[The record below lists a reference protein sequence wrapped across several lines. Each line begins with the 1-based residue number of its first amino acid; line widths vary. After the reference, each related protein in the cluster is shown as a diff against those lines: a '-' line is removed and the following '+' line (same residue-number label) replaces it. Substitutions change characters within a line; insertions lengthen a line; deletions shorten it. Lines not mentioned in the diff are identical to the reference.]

1 MRPALPFR
9 RRFSSASQ
17 RTTILTALM
26 SSSRWNALA
35 IVAAFAPSP
44 STRKTSTQ
52 VPLPALLWMW
62 VLTTSSKRCL
72 ILVTGSSRSSLC
84 VTTMTASTGPFV
96 DSFSRASATKRR
108 SAARTSS
115 DVPVTRDVHAFD
127 PTPSSVQAVAT
138 ASVLIYNGA
147 GLEPW
152 IPSIVA
158 AADNPR
164 LVLVDSSANVSLLL
178 VPSTFQKE
186 NRTIDPHVWLN
197 PVLAKVQVANI
208 LKGLIQVDPADAA
221 YFTANAHAYRAKL
234 DVLDSEFVNLT
245 ANPATRFFV
254 TFHEAFAYFAKQYN
268 LTQIP
273 IAGPFE
279 EDPTPSEIQNVID
292 AVHANHLC
300 YVGYESLTNPA
311 IAESIASQ
319 TNATLVRLDPI
330 EGLSVTDQALG
341 MTYLLKMQD
350 GFTKFALALN
360 HVGCS

>member
-1 MRPALPFR
+1 
-9 RRFSSASQ
+9 
-17 RTTILTALM
+17 M

-115 DVPVTRDVHAFD
+115 DVPVNPWEFWSSRIVRIIASRLVPMTLDVHAFE

-138 ASVLIYNGA
+138 ASILIYNGA

-164 LVLVDSSANVSLLL
+164 LVLVDSSANVSLLR
-178 VPSTFQKE
+178 VPPAFQKE
-186 NRTIDPHVWLN
+186 NRTIDPPIWLN

-208 LKGLIQVDPADAA
+208 LRGLVQVDPADA
-221 YFTANAHAYRAKL
+221 
-234 DVLDSEFVNLT
+234 
-245 ANPATRFFV
+245 P
-254 TFHEAFAYFAKQYN
+254 
-268 LTQIP
+268 
-273 IAGPFE
+273 
-279 EDPTPSEIQNVID
+279 
-292 AVHANHLC
+292 
-300 YVGYESLTNPA
+300 
-311 IAESIASQ
+311 
-319 TNATLVRLDPI
+319 
-330 EGLSVTDQALG
+330 
-341 MTYLLKMQD
+341 
-350 GFTKFALALN
+350 
-360 HVGCS
+360 